1 MITALASAIQ
11 EKRSSVRVAASNGL
25 LKVLKDHGDKF
36 SSSMWT
42 LIFCGVVSPIFDDV
56 RHLWESNDKNE
67 AALVTEWASTT
78 GVNTLQSFVDVF
90 IIHSKVSHVILD
102 DLLGLIRNWILQDNE
117 SIAREGM
124 SIFARLIMKA
134 GEVLSKDQWFGII
147 KAITKT
153 FDDTMPYEIVGANAD
168 KFRAEVNEYKQEKIE
183 IEKYRTEKVQMM
195 QVELME
201 ESMKMMRIPS
211 TCH

>member
-1 MITALASAIQ
+1 M
-11 EKRSSVRVAASNGL
+11 
-25 LKVLKDHGDKF
+25 
-36 SSSMWT
+36 
-42 LIFCGVVSPIFDDV
+42 
-56 RHLWESNDKNE
+56 
-67 AALVTEWASTT
+67 
-78 GVNTLQSFVDVF
+78 NTLQSFVDVF